1 MNCWLELKLKM
12 SLNKLKISAD
22 AYLVCLTH
30 VLSTE
35 STEVMGVLLGS
46 VEDGGV
52 CRVIS
57 AKALVRLDKRK
68 DRVEISSHQLMSGAT
83 EAERLAVELRRTVR
97 VVGWYHSHPHI
108 TVWPSA
114 VDIDTQHAYQMMDDG
129 FAGLIFS
136 VFPKDQSAGVQAA
149 CFQSVADGTGALKR
163 KDVPVCVEPSRT
175 IAPHCL
181 RALSGLPE
189 ALREEEVASYDA
201 VRPASNSDQLTEM
214 HNQAVLVSNITQQL
228 GLLTMPLLQMMENRL
243 ERNQRQLR
251 RLLAERDSLAERLGS
266 AAVKREP
273 SKADVDSGAE
283 TDLRLSDDETGG
295 AAHSPS
301 SEDTVYL
308 QSAAERELGVSSTR
322 RPLKVESDSDSD
334 STVSL
339 ELARSRRQPR
349 VKRERDSDTE
359 ELPTES
365 EGGRLRRRLTVVKE
379 EPDL

>member
-1 MNCWLELKLKM
+1 M
-12 SLNKLKISAD
+12 
-22 AYLVCLTH
+22 
-30 VLSTE
+30 
-35 STEVMGVLLGS
+35 

-114 VDIDTQHAYQMMDDG
+114 V
-129 FAGLIFS
+129 
-136 VFPKDQSAGVQAA
+136 
-149 CFQSVADGTGALKR
+149 
-163 KDVPVCVEPSRT
+163 
-175 IAPHCL
+175 
-181 RALSGLPE
+181 
-189 ALREEEVASYDA
+189 
-201 VRPASNSDQLTEM
+201 
-214 HNQAVLVSNITQQL
+214 VLVSNITQQL